1 MSTIKSCLYFIEF
14 KDGTEETMNQ
24 VMLESAI
31 DNIFDNV
38 IKIVKRYRLQDN
50 LNKTYY
56 MTLFTADH
64 CISTS
69 DYIEHYRDLSKE
81 KYGAH
86 VLDDFDV
93 EIITLFN

>member
-1 MSTIKSCLYFIEF
+1 MSQIKSCLYFIEF
-14 KDGTEETMNQ
+14 KDGTEETMNR

-31 DNIFDNV
+31 DNIFDNI

-50 LNKTYY
+50 LNKTYN
-56 MTLFTADH
+56 MTLFTVDH
-64 CISTS
+64 CISAD
-69 DYIEHYRDLSKE
+69 DYIEHYRDLSKD
-81 KYGAH
+81 KYGAN